1 MVRVLVV
8 DDEEDIRRIS
18 KKILESAGHEVDV
31 AADGAIALELI
42 KRKQYELIL
51 LDVMMPNVTGLEVVR
66 NLKMDHHTKDIP
78 VIIFSALGTGTH
90 MMLEK
95 EDHAD
100 GYLQK
105 PFTTS
110 SLREKVD
117 QVLRDKRH
125 RTIG

>member
-1 MVRVLVV
+1 MVRILIV
-8 DDEEDIRRIS
+8 DDEEDIRRIAT
-18 KKILESAGHEVDV
+18 KILVSDGHEVDT
-31 AADGAIALELI
+31 AEDGAIALEMI

-51 LDVMMPNVTGLEVVR
+51 LDIMMPNVTGLEVSR
-66 NLKMDHHTKDIP
+66 KLKRDHHTKDIP

-90 MMLEK
+90 MMLGK
-95 EDHAD
+95 EDQAD

-117 QVLRDKRH
+117 QVLRAKRSH
-125 RTIG
+125 AIG

>member
-8 DDEEDIRRIS
+8 DDDEDIRGIS
-18 KKILESAGHEVDV
+18 KRILESAGHEVDS

-51 LDVMMPNVTGLEVVR
+51 LDVMVPNVTGLEVVR
-66 NLKMDHHTKDIP
+66 KLKRDHRTKDIP

-90 MMLEK
+90 MMLA
-95 EDHAD
+95 EDDQAD
-100 GYLQK
+100 GYIQK

-117 QVLRDKRH
+117 EVLRAKRH
-125 RTIG
+125 HTIG